1 MGPRENPSMKQQI
14 IDAVQKAG
22 TLRTAQ
28 IAELIGKPKNYVSAY
43 VSTLLRDGA
52 LIGCEV
58 ISDRG
63 ASTWEVRIAAGAGM
77 AERHP
82 WTPLR
87 APRGGAVHTTR
98 IDDSPA
104 ARAAAAPKPA
114 RHEEPAPKAAA
125 VVPPSREWTTGAVSA
140 ERPAEPTSV
149 ARQVPFRTHPLDV
162 QAPDDQFRAGVFSD
176 GALLVRNSAGAEI
189 ELSPAAAKR
198 LALYLVR
205 AQVITVETLESTPSC
220 IRPSPPCSCSGWR

>member
-1 MGPRENPSMKQQI
+1 MKQQI

-28 IAELIGKPKNYVSAY
+28 IAELIGKPKNNVSAY
-43 VSTLLRDGA
+43 VSALLRDGA
-52 LIGCEV
+52 LIGCKV

-63 ASTWEVRIAAGAGM
+63 ADTWEVRIAAGAGM
-77 AERHP
+77 VDRTP

-87 APRGGAVHTTR
+87 APRGGAVHATR

-114 RHEEPAPKAAA
+114 RQETPAPPAAPAA
-125 VVPPSREWTTGAVSA
+125 VPPTRQWTTGAA
-140 ERPAEPTSV
+140 GAGRPAEPTSV
-149 ARQVPFRTHPLDV
+149 ARQVPFRTHPLDF
-162 QAPDDQFRAGVFSD
+162 QAPDDHFRAGVFSD
-176 GALLVRNSAGAEI
+176 GALLLRNSVGAEI
-189 ELSPAAAKR
+189 ELTPEATKR

-205 AQVITVETLESTPSC
+205 AQVITVETLE
-220 IRPSPPCSCSGWR
+220 